1 MVAVYLTVDPEYIEA
16 FLEDERRYLED
27 KDYRWQRDKEKRNS
41 LARKMSKEELM
52 DELAECW
59 LELEASRK
67 RDI

>member
-1 MVAVYLTVDPEYIEA
+1 MVAVYLTVDLEYIEA

-41 LARKMSKEELM
+41 LARKMLMEEFM

-59 LELEASRK
+59 LELEASCK

>member
-27 KDYRWQRDKEKRNS
+27 KDYCWQRDKEKLKS
-41 LARKMSKEELM
+41 LVRKISKEELI

-59 LELEASRK
+59 LELEAYRK

>member
-16 FLEDERRYLED
+16 FLEDERRYLKD

-59 LELEASRK
+59 LELEASCK